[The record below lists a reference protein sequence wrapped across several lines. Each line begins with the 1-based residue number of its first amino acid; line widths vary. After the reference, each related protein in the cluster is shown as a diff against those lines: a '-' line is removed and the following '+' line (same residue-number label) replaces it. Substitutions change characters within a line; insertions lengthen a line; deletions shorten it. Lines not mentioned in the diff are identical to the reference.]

1 MELITGLEP
10 VTSSLPRKCST
21 AELYEP
27 ELQFQ
32 NLRWRIIP
40 LKVHKL
46 NLFLI
51 KKSNEKKVLKW
62 WRGKDS
68 NLRSTRRQIYSL
80 LGLTAPQPLHL
91 KECIFDLE

>member
-51 KKSNEKKVLKW
+51 KKYTKKGLEMVEGEGFEPSKHEAADLQSA
-62 WRGKDS
+62 GFD
-68 NLRSTRRQIYSL
+68 RSPTPPFKGVY
-80 LGLTAPQPLHL
+80 
-91 KECIFDLE
+91 F

>member
-40 LKVHKL
+40 LKVDKL

-51 KKSNEKKVLKW
+51 KKNYQKKA
-62 WRGKDS
+62 
-68 NLRSTRRQIYSL
+68 LRMVEGEGFEPSKHEAADLQSA
-80 LGLTAPQPLHL
+80 G
-91 KECIFDLE
+91 FDRSPTPPFKGVYF

>member
-40 LKVHKL
+40 LKVDKL

-51 KKSNEKKVLKW
+51 KKYTKKK
-62 WRGKDS
+62 G
-68 NLRSTRRQIYSL
+68 
-80 LGLTAPQPLHL
+80 
-91 KECIFDLE
+91 